1 MCIWK
6 LLFECIWKL
15 IFWVHLENCI
25 LSAPGNYY
33 FEFIWKLLYYFE
45 CIWKILFMCI
55 WKILFWV
62 LLETII
68 LGASRNHTCYSMC
81 IRKLLFWVHL
91 ETIILSASEKYFF
104 SYIWKL
110 LFYVHLETTC
120 IWKQLFWV
128 QLETSCICIWI
139 YETRNIYSGCLLLIG
154 CFVWAC
160 FWLAAGRRTSPSWW
174 TGRSAAPA
182 TPDRSASHTNH
193 CCQVSPRF
201 PGQLREKFCKIPKN
215 ILHSHTGVLNLNFDI
230 KSILT
235 LKKLNNI

>member
-15 IFWVHLENCI
+15 IFWVHLENSI

-68 LGASRNHTCYSMC
+68 LGASRNHTCYSTC

-139 YETRNIYSGCLLLIG
+139 YELGIFTRD
-154 CFVWAC
+154 AC
-160 FWLAAGRRTSPSWW
+160 FWLAALCEPVSDWQQGGEHHQAGEPAGLLPRLHRTGQPHTRITVARSHRGFLVNWEKNSAKYQKIFCIVILEFWIWILISSPYWPW
-174 TGRSAAPA
+174 
-182 TPDRSASHTNH
+182 
-193 CCQVSPRF
+193 
-201 PGQLREKFCKIPKN
+201 KN
-215 ILHSHTGVLNLNFDI
+215 
-230 KSILT
+230 
-235 LKKLNNI
+235 